1 MGKSQVKTASLCGEA
16 AACGNG
22 KSGLE
27 VRRLLLHVG
36 LTQQRDPGQTLS
48 LAEARCL
55 PLRDANG
62 ASLPGPAESFIFFS
76 PTESSTESFR
86 DNQSCSADLRG

>member
-1 MGKSQVKTASLCGEA
+1 MGKSRVKTASLCGEA

-22 KSGLE
+22 KSGQE
-27 VRRLLLHVG
+27 VRRLLPDVR

-48 LAEARCL
+48 LVEARCL

-62 ASLPGPAESFIFFS
+62 ASRPGPAESFIFFS
-76 PTESSTESFR
+76 PFESSTESFG
-86 DNQSCSADLRG
+86 DNHSCSADLRD